1 MLLPSPEVP
10 SRPTLC
16 CRPPVTGLHASLVI
30 SMAVIHYD
38 EAERKREGGRKI
50 KVTSKHNA
58 FARGTSPR
66 FDGYLLL
73 PGVAAALSLAVL
85 PDEITLMG
93 PEVSLL
99 VIVTW

>member
-58 FARGTSPR
+58 FARAPVGPR
-66 FDGYLLL
+66 RVLMVTCYYLEWPLL
-73 PGVAAALSLAVL
+73 FRSLFYLMKL
-85 PDEITLMG
+85 P
-93 PEVSLL
+93 
-99 VIVTW
+99 